1 MIPEPEKEAWIEKAA
16 AEPELSTISLAE
28 EKVRLTKRKVET
40 GRVRVSTYTET
51 TEKLVSD
58 ILRSEDV
65 ELTRVAFDRPISDG
79 EDLPQVRV
87 EGDLTIIPVIEEI
100 LFVEKRL
107 VLKEELHL
115 RRVTTEDEVEI
126 PVTLRRQHAL
136 VERVE
141 TSIPDPIESKDATS

>member
-1 MIPEPEKEAWIEKAA
+1 M
-16 AEPELSTISLAE
+16 SLAE